1 MNSSQIHLALTHVP
15 VILSMVGFVVL
26 VVAML
31 KRNDILARTGFY
43 LVLFAGIFAVPVFFT
58 GEGAGEIVEHL
69 PGVSE
74 SVIEE
79 HEELAK
85 IAFGLAIA
93 AALFSLAGLLLYGKG
108 NAYRWIKP
116 LVLLLALTTSGVM
129 AATAHLGGQVRHTE
143 IRPGDTTQTNNGTN
157 NDSPN
162 GEREDGD

>member
-93 AALFSLAGLLLYGKG
+93 AALFFAGG
-108 NAYRWIKP
+108 P
-116 LVLLLALTTSGVM
+116 LALRKRECVQMDKTPR
-129 AATAHLGGQVRHTE
+129 AATCPDDLGRYGCNRPPG
-143 IRPGDTTQTNNGTN
+143 RPGKAHRDPPRRYH
-157 NDSPN
+157 PN
-162 GEREDGD
+162 KQRDK